1 MDKTAMIRV
10 IEALRE
16 LKEDHTVPK
25 NIKAKIEFMISLLNE
40 DTEDSIKVDKA
51 LHEMETITED
61 CNMQPY
67 TRTQIFNV
75 VSLLETVK

>member
-1 MDKTAMIRV
+1 MDKTALIQV
-10 IEALRE
+10 IDA
-16 LKEDHTVPK
+16 LKELQEDSTVPK
-25 NIKAKIEFMISLLNE
+25 NIKAKMGFMINLLSE
-40 DTEDSIKVDKA
+40 DAEDCIKVDKA

-75 VSLLETVK
+75 VSLLEMVK

>member
-1 MDKTAMIRV
+1 MDKTALIQV

-16 LKEDHTVPK
+16 LQEDHTVPK
-25 NIKAKIEFMISLLNE
+25 NVKAKIEFMIGLLSE
-40 DTEDSIKVDKA
+40 DCEDCIKIDKA

-75 VSLLETVK
+75 VSLLEMVK